1 MDTPT
6 TLGLEQQSQPP
17 APSPPPPKK
26 IGFIIMG
33 WLGIAA
39 GLAVTLLHAWGLSY
53 GIVDASFWGR
63 AVGGAVLPVLIAY
76 LIAGRKSV
84 RNFSSFG
91 LWFCGVSIFCW
102 AVTNE
107 HPVSLQQH
115 IGDIMKEASGTKPVE
130 NNGSS
135 MDALVRDSMRDILD
149 ERKTHDRDMERYTP
163 DLRKIYSLESFS
175 SKEAMQRSVDAVRG
189 IVTVDQTFS
198 QQIERIPDQI
208 QTRAD
213 HSGLSSSERADF
225 MAGVRKGYGDA
236 KLLALRRQ
244 AVGVE
249 KDWGDQTVAFY
260 EFAME
265 NSTKIRV
272 QGSHLLIANEQIR
285 AEFNNR
291 RKKSLALRESL
302 QTLNKELESGQ
313 QEAMKQMGMTMAD
326 LGLEDKSHPPNK

>member
-1 MDTPT
+1 MLTPT

-17 APSPPPPKK
+17 APPPQKT
-26 IGFIIMG
+26 GFIIMG

-39 GLAVTLLHAWGLSY
+39 GLALALGHAWVLSY

-63 AVGGAVLPVLIAY
+63 AVGSAVLPVLIAY

-91 LWFCGVSIFCW
+91 LWFFGMSIFCW
-102 AVTNE
+102 VVTTE

-115 IGDIMKEASGTKPVE
+115 IVDIVKEASGTKPMD

-135 MDALVRDSMRDILD
+135 MDGVVRDSMREILD
-149 ERKTHDRDMERYTP
+149 ERKTHDRDMEPYTP
-163 DLRKIYSLESFS
+163 DLRKLYSLESFS
-175 SKEAMQRSVDAVRG
+175 SKEAMQRSVAAVRG
-189 IVTVDQTFS
+189 IVTIDQTFF
-198 QQIERIPDQI
+198 QQVERIPDQI

-213 HSGLSSSERADF
+213 YSGLSSSERADF
-225 MAGVRKGYGDA
+225 MAGVRKGYGDT

-249 KDWGDQTVAFY
+249 KEWGDETVAFY
-260 EFAME
+260 EFATA

-272 QGSHLLIANEQIR
+272 QGSHLLIANEKVR
-285 AEFNNR
+285 AEFNDR

-326 LGLEDKSHPPNK
+326 LGLEDKGHPTSK